1 MPKIKKKPDEYGVP
15 TWFTYGTLG
24 IFLMFIGLFVA
35 ITVTSLKQSITDKK
49 TIAKVGA
56 RLFQLDTHTSR
67 FILRN
72 GIPVLDRSVGE
83 EDPFTLL
90 HFNWV
95 EFYWKIAANINQ
107 GTPQE
112 IIKTQVPL
120 LALSRVKPSLMNYPR
135 PINYPPLVKEP
146 PTQPLRQLPTGERK
160 ISSSTKP
167 SILVYH
173 THTSESYLPVSG
185 KDHLFNEKGDI
196 VKVGEYLQKI
206 LEEKYGI
213 KTIHCDQI
221 HDQYPFR
228 ESYQRS
234 QQTLHKYLKEYPSL
248 KILLDVH
255 RDATPGLKPTCN
267 IKGVEVATVMMVV
280 GSDKM
285 GLAHPNWKRNYEFA
299 TKINNCLNQYYPG
312 LSNGIIIS
320 DARYNQHLSDRAI
333 IIEFG
338 NQNSKL
344 EQVYRSVEQFAEI
357 LAIVIQQELS
367 SAPTTATN

>member
-1 MPKIKKKPDEYGVP
+1 MPENEKKTDQYEVP
-15 TWFTYGTLG
+15 VWFTYGTLG
-24 IFLMFIGLFVA
+24 VFLMFIGIFAA
-35 ITVTSLKQSITDKK
+35 IIVSSLNQNITDSN
-49 TIAKVGA
+49 TIARVST
-56 RLFQLDTHTSR
+56 RIFQLDTHTSR

-72 GIPVLDRSVGE
+72 GIPVLDRSAGE

-120 LALSRVKPSLMNYPR
+120 LALSRVKPE

-146 PTQPLRQLPTGERK
+146 IKPPLPQPPAKDNKLLQLA
-160 ISSSTKP
+160 KP
-167 SILVYH
+167 SILIYH
-173 THTSESYLPVSG
+173 THTSESYLPASG
-185 KDHLFNEKGDI
+185 KDHQFNKKGDI
-196 VKVGEYLQKI
+196 VKVGEHLQKV
-206 LEEKYGI
+206 LEEKYRI

-228 ESYQRS
+228 KSYLRS
-234 QQTLHKYLKEYPSL
+234 QETLIKYLNDYPSL

-255 RDATPGLKPTCN
+255 RDATPGLKTTCN
-267 IKGVEVATVMMVV
+267 IKGEDAATIMMVV

-285 GLAHPNWKRNYEFA
+285 GLAHPNWKQNHEFA
-299 TKINNCLNQYYPG
+299 TKLTDTLNLYYPG
-312 LSNGIIIS
+312 LSNGIVVS
-320 DARYNQHLSDRAI
+320 DARYNQHLSDRAV

-338 NQNSKL
+338 NQDSEL
-344 EQVYRSVEQFAEI
+344 DQVYRSVEHFAEI
-357 LAIVIQQELS
+357 LAITLQQELS
-367 SAPTTATN
+367 SPPTTATN

>member
-1 MPKIKKKPDEYGVP
+1 MPQIEKRPEQYEVP
-15 TWFTYGTLG
+15 VWFTYGTLG
-24 IFLMFIGLFVA
+24 VFLMFIGLFTS
-35 ITVTSLKQSITDKK
+35 IIVTSLKQSIIDKN
-49 TIAKVGA
+49 TIAKVST

-72 GIPVLDRSVGE
+72 GIPVLDRSAGE

-95 EFYWKIAANINQ
+95 ELYWKIAANIKQ

-120 LALSRVKPSLMNYPR
+120 LALSRVKPSPMD
-135 PINYPPLVKEP
+135 YPPLVKEP
-146 PTQPLRQLPTGERK
+146 VKPPLQQLPAPENK
-160 ISSSTKP
+160 ISDSTKP

-185 KDHLFNEKGDI
+185 KDHLFNQKGDI
-196 VKVGEYLQKI
+196 VKVGEYLQEV
-206 LEEKYGI
+206 LEGKYGI

-234 QQTLHKYLKEYPSL
+234 QQTLIKYLKDYPSL
-248 KILLDVH
+248 EILLDVH
-255 RDATPGLKPTCN
+255 RDATPGLKPTCT
-267 IKGVEVATVMMVV
+267 IKGVEAATVMMVV

-285 GLAHPNWKRNYEFA
+285 GLAHPNWKRNHEFA
-299 TKINNCLNQYYPG
+299 TKINDCLNLYYPG
-312 LSNGIIIS
+312 LSNGIVIS

-338 NQNSKL
+338 NQDSKL
-344 EQVYRSVEQFAEI
+344 EQVYRSVEHFAEI
-357 LAIVIQQELS
+357 LAITIQQELS

>member
-1 MPKIKKKPDEYGVP
+1 MPEIGKKPEQYEVP
-15 TWFTYGTLG
+15 VWFTYGTLG
-24 IFLMFIGLFVA
+24 VFLMFIGLFAA
-35 ITVTSLKQSITDKK
+35 IIVTSLKQSIIEKN
-49 TIAKVGA
+49 TIARVGT

-72 GIPVLDRSVGE
+72 GIPVLDRSAGE

-95 EFYWKIAANINQ
+95 EFYWKVAANINQ
-107 GTPQE
+107 GAPQE

-120 LALSRVKPSLMNYPR
+120 LALSRVKPS
-135 PINYPPLVKEP
+135 PIKYPPLVKEP
-146 PTQPLRQLPTGERK
+146 LKPPAPAQQLPIPENK

-167 SILVYH
+167 SVLVYH

-185 KDHLFNEKGDI
+185 KDHLFNQKGDI
-196 VKVGEYLQKI
+196 VKVGEYLQRI
-206 LEEKYGI
+206 LEEKYDI

-228 ESYQRS
+228 ESYLRS
-234 QQTLHKYLKEYPSL
+234 QETLVKYLKDHPSL
-248 KILLDVH
+248 EILLDVH
-255 RDATPGLKPTCN
+255 RDATPGLKQTCN
-267 IKGVEVATVMMVV
+267 VKGIEAATMMMVV

-285 GLAHPNWKRNYEFA
+285 GLAHPNWKRNHEFA
-299 TKINNCLNQYYPG
+299 TKINDSLNLYYPG
-312 LSNGIIIS
+312 LSNGIIVS
-320 DARYNQHLSDRAI
+320 DARYNQHLSDHAI

-344 EQVYRSVEQFAEI
+344 EQVYRTVEHFAEI
-357 LAIVIQQELS
+357 LAVVIQQELS
-367 SAPTTATN
+367 SGPTTATN

>member
-1 MPKIKKKPDEYGVP
+1 MPEIEKRPEQFQVP
-15 TWFTYGTLG
+15 IWFTYGTLG
-24 IFLMFIGLFVA
+24 VFLMFIGLFAAV
-35 ITVTSLKQSITDKK
+35 IVTSLQQSITDKN

-72 GIPVLDRSVGE
+72 GLPVLDRTAGE

-90 HFNWV
+90 HFNWI

-120 LALSRVKPSLMNYPR
+120 LALSHVKPSPMNP
-135 PINYPPLVKEP
+135 PPLVKEP
-146 PTQPLRQLPTGERK
+146 VKPPLQQLPTPENK

-167 SILVYH
+167 SVLVYH

-185 KDHLFNEKGDI
+185 KDHLFNQKGDI
-196 VKVGEYLQKI
+196 VKVGEYLQNV
-206 LEEKYGI
+206 LEEKYNI
-213 KTIHCDQI
+213 KTFHCDQI

-234 QQTLHKYLKEYPSL
+234 QQTLIKYLKDYPSL
-248 KILLDVH
+248 EILLDVH
-255 RDATPGLKPTCN
+255 RDATPGLKPTCAV
-267 IKGVEVATVMMVV
+267 KGVEAATVMMVI
-280 GSDKM
+280 GTDKM
-285 GLAHPNWKRNYEFA
+285 GLAHPNWKRNQEFA
-299 TKINNCLNQYYPG
+299 TKINDCLNLYYPG
-312 LSNGIIIS
+312 LSNGIVIS
-320 DARYNQHLSDRAI
+320 DARYNQHLSDRAL

-338 NQNSKL
+338 NQDSKL
-344 EQVYRSVEQFAEI
+344 EQVYRSVEHFAEI

-367 SAPTTATN
+367 SGPTTATN